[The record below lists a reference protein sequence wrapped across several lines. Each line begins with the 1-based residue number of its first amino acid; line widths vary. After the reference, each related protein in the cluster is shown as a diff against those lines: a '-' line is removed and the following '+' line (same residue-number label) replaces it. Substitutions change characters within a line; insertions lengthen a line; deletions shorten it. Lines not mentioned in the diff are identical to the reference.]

1 MIRNHSDAHGDNS
14 GVGARANRSFSVGGH
29 LLCRGIVAPGGEFPC
44 PLCYTQFVGRYNRAM
59 ALPDDFKIAT
69 CFLMPHCHEVG
80 RPLPGHA
87 EQRPTALREISSM
100 AESVVSNH
108 RRGE

>member
-14 GVGARANRSFSVGGH
+14 GVGPRANRSFSVGGH

-44 PLCYTQFVGRYNRAM
+44 PFCYTQFVGRYNRAM

-69 CFLMPHCHEVG
+69 CFLMPHATKLVD
-80 RPLPGHA
+80 PFQAMP
-87 EQRPTALREISSM
+87 SS
-100 AESVVSNH
+100 ARRLARDFVDSGERRLESPS
-108 RRGE
+108 R